1 MGFPKSRGKGDGSG
15 GASRDRRAP
24 TSGDG
29 SRWHGG
35 RRGGK
40 CKPEPIDPS
49 VFIGEAITQIK
60 PGIRDPS
67 RVTIKAGRR
76 VVGTVDAVS
85 AHRLKV
91 KVGREIDE
99 ALAAAIAAAVFQD
112 RLRSL
117 ALRRVARSMC
127 SVKGLADALVR
138 KGADRETAARIAA
151 DFERLGLVNDE
162 AFANAKARSILARKP
177 AGARL
182 IQSKLRAAG
191 VDAARSKAAAS
202 GVLEGRDALEDAVA
216 LAQRRARGIAPGV
229 EPEAARRR
237 VFGALARRGFEMD
250 VARRAVEAVLG
261 KPGRGARR

>member
-1 MGFPKSRGKGDGSG
+1 MGVPRYRSKG
-15 GASRDRRAP
+15 R
-24 TSGDG
+24 
-29 SRWHGG
+29 GG
-35 RRGGK
+35 RREK
-40 CKPEPIDPS
+40 APVDPAAY
-49 VFIGEAITQIK
+49 IGEAITQIK
-60 PGIRDPS
+60 PGVRDSS
-67 RVTIKAGRR
+67 RVTIKVGQR
-76 VVGTVDAVS
+76 VVGTVDVVS

-91 KVGREIDE
+91 KVGLEINE

-138 KGADRETAARIAA
+138 KGADRESAGRIAA

-162 AFANAKARSILARKP
+162 QFANAKARSILARKP

-202 GVLEGRDALEDAVA
+202 GVLEGRDAMEDAVT
-216 LAQRRARGIAPGV
+216 LARRRARGIASGV
-229 EPEAARRR
+229 DPEAARRR
-237 VFGALARRGFEMD
+237 VFGALARRGFDMD
-250 VARRAVEAVLG
+250 VARRAVETVLG
-261 KPGRGARR
+261 KQGRSRRP

>member
-1 MGFPKSRGKGDGSG
+1 MGVPRFRSKVRG
-15 GASRDRRAP
+15 
-24 TSGDG
+24 
-29 SRWHGG
+29 GG
-35 RRGGK
+35 RDK
-40 CKPEPIDPS
+40 DSVDPAA
-49 VFIGEAITQIK
+49 FIGEAITQIK

-91 KVGREIDE
+91 KVGLEID
-99 ALAAAIAAAVFQD
+99 ADLVAAIAAAVFQD

-202 GVLEGRDALEDAVA
+202 GALEGRDALEDAVA
-216 LAQRRARGIAPGV
+216 LARRRARGIAPGV

-237 VFGALARRGFEMD
+237 VFGALARRGFDMD
-250 VARRAVEAVLG
+250 VARRAVEAVMG
-261 KPGRGARR
+261 KPGQSRKP